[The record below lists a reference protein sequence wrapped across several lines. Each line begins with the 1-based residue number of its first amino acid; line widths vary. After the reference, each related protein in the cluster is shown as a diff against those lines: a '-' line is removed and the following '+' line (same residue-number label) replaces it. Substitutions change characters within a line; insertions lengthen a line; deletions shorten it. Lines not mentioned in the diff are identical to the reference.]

1 MRRARKGP
9 RALGRLR
16 KSLNATKRS
25 LWKALLDAARAKRG
39 RLRKSLNGTKRCLWK
54 PLLDAARARRSQSSG
69 AAPEEPITPLNTVS
83 GRLCWMRCARKGP
96 RALGRLRNSL
106 NATKRSLWKA
116 LLDAARARRSQSSGA
131 APEESK
137 RH

>member
-25 LWKALLDAARAKRG
+25 LWKALLVAAHAK
-39 RLRKSLNGTKRCLWK
+39 
-54 PLLDAARARRSQSSG
+54 
-69 AAPEEPITPLNTVS
+69 
-83 GRLCWMRCARKGP
+83 
-96 RALGRLRNSL
+96 
-106 NATKRSLWKA
+106 
-116 LLDAARARRSQSSGA
+116 RSQSSGA

-137 RH
+137 RHSLSGRLCWMRRAKRSQSSAAAPEREGERERGREGERGRGRRREGERERGREGERERDSHFGSSRERSKVRAPV